1 MPRNPFFS
9 EKLGEQ
15 KMTENKFPIFD
26 PTVKMNTEE
35 GKLAKRVSDLNQKK
49 CGLLWNSKIG
59 GEKLMHFILQELQ
72 KKGITPHETIE
83 LKKEYDTRP
92 AKEEMYEEMAK
103 KCDFVITAVG
113 D

>member
-1 MPRNPFFS
+1 MN
-9 EKLGEQ
+9 G
-15 KMTENKFPIFD
+15 NKIPIFD
-26 PTVKMNTEE
+26 PTVEMNTNEE
-35 GKLAKRVSDLNQKK
+35 NPAKRKSDLNKKK

-59 GEKLMHFILQELQ
+59 GDKLMHFILEELN
-72 KKGITPHETIE
+72 KKGITPSEIVE

-92 AKEEMYEEMAK
+92 AKKEMYEEMAK

>member
-1 MPRNPFFS
+1 MN
-9 EKLGEQ
+9 
-15 KMTENKFPIFD
+15 ENKVPIFD
-26 PTVKMNTEE
+26 PTVEMNTNKEI
-35 GKLAKRVSDLNQKK
+35 LAERKSDLNTKK

-59 GEKLMHFILQELQ
+59 GDKLMHFILSELNR
-72 KKGITPHETIE
+72 KGIKPSEILE

-92 AKEEMYEEMAK
+92 AKKEIYEEMAK